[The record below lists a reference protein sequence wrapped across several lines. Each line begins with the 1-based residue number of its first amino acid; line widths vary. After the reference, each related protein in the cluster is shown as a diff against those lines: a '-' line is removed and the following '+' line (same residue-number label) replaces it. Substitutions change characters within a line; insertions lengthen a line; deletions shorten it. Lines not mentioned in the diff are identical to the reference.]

1 MLMMMVRLEVAS
13 AHLYLD
19 LCSWR
24 LVGLVVVFW
33 LLGLLIF
40 VRD

>member
-1 MLMMMVRLEVAS
+1 MLVMMVRPEVAS

-19 LCSWR
+19 LKRYSCR
-24 LVGLVVVFW
+24 LVGLVMVFW

-40 VRD
+40 V